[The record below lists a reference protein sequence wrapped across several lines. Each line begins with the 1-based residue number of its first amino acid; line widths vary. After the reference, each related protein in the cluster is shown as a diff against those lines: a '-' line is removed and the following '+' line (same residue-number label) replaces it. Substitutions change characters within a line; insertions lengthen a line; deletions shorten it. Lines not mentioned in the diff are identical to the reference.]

1 MHVRGRVCVACM
13 RTPRETGEARM
24 SSAEGRETEERRME
38 KRARRT
44 ASQPQRLT
52 KKKDGRFNSLIAQR
66 SERRRAGAG
75 YDGEGGSAIGS
86 SEVVNGG
93 RGRCEKSPRK
103 KCARDEAKQRGEGR
117 PGSGVARNLRTETT
131 QPALFFFFLLFFLF
145 FLRPSDYRCLSLFF
159 FSHQRRSARACDA
172 RISCDVGSAATSS
185 GAVRVRASERTSS
198 GVEETTCTFFRILA
212 IFYATS
218 HALVRTVQIDI
229 NMAYT

>member
-1 MHVRGRVCVACM
+1 MHVRGRVCVACV

-44 ASQPQRLT
+44 ASGWCKGDGEAGGSASDEESQRLT

-117 PGSGVARNLRTETT
+117 PGSGVARNLRTTGNRRRR
-131 QPALFFFFLLFFLF
+131 PNRLFVFFIFF
-145 FLRPSDYRCLSLFF
+145 FLRPSGYRCLSLFF
-159 FSHQRRSARACDA
+159 FSLISDVARERATQEFH
-172 RISCDVGSAATSS
+172 ATS
-185 GAVRVRASERTSS
+185 GVQQRVREPSEFAPPSVSPR
-198 GVEETTCTFFRILA
+198 G
-212 IFYATS
+212 
-218 HALVRTVQIDI
+218 
-229 NMAYT
+229 